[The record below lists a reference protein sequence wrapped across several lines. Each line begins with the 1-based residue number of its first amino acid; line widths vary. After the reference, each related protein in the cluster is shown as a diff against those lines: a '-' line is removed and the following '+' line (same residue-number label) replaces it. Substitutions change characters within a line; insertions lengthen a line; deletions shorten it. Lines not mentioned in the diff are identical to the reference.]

1 MRIQLQE
8 IPTMKKFTYLAVSL
22 ALLSW
27 CGFAA
32 AGDAA
37 AGKATF
43 DEKCSECHYA
53 DDFAGESADDIA
65 GFLAGVQSGEV
76 EHESVVVT
84 EISDADAANIVAFWA
99 SQE

>member
-1 MRIQLQE
+1 
-8 IPTMKKFTYLAVSL
+8 MKKFTYLAVSL

-27 CGFAA
+27 CGFAV

-53 DDFAGESADDIA
+53 DDFAGESASDIA
-65 GFLAGVQSGEV
+65 GFMSEVRSGAV
-76 EHESVVVT
+76 EHET
-84 EISDADAANIVAFWA
+84 DEPQTISDADAANIVAYWA

>member
-1 MRIQLQE
+1 
-8 IPTMKKFTYLAVSL
+8 MKKFTYLAVSL

-27 CGFAA
+27 CGFAV

-43 DEKCSECHYA
+43 EENCSECHYA
-53 DDFAGESADDIA
+53 DDFAGESESDIA
-65 GFLAGVQSGEV
+65 GFLSGVQSGEV
-76 EHESVVVT
+76 EHQSDAPKS
-84 EISDADAANIVAFWA
+84 ISDADAANIVAFWA